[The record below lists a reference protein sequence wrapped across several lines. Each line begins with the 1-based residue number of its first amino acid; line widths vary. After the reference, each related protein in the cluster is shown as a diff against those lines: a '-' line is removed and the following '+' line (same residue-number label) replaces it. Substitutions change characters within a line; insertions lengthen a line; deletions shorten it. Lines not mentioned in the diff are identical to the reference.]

1 MTRSLSARRIL
12 GFCSLTHA
20 TQDGISVAL
29 NLVLPLLAQSFGL
42 GYAQVGL
49 LRAMKSAVM
58 VLFEIPGGVLSERW
72 GERRLLVFGL
82 FCVGVGALLLP
93 LARNLAVV
101 MLAFVA
107 IGIGNA
113 FQHAL
118 CSAIISTRFDTPAR
132 RGALGL
138 YNSAGDAGK
147 LGFSGLIALTAWA
160 GMGWQGSMGAFGL
173 VTLLFA
179 GLLWW
184 FFSKASVG
192 NPTTAAAH
200 TASYGTGWGI
210 RDRSGFLRLCLT
222 SFLDTMVQSGFMVFV
237 VFVFL
242 DKDAPANWAGFALV
256 LSLIGGMFGKAG
268 CGILAGRLGPKPAFV
283 LAQLATALGLIGLG
297 LLPLLP
303 AFVLLPFLGM
313 FLQGS
318 TSITYGS
325 VSDLFTPA
333 RQSRGFALI
342 YAVSGIS
349 AVFGPVLFGLLADSH
364 GLAVTLTAMA
374 VLALLAIPPALT
386 LKTPG

>member
-1 MTRSLSARRIL
+1 MASPLTARRIL

-20 TQDGISVAL
+20 IQDGISVAL

-42 GYAQVGL
+42 SYAQVGL

-58 VLFEIPGGVLSERW
+58 VVFEIPGGVLSEGW
-72 GERRLLVFGL
+72 GERHLLVFGL
-82 FCVGVGALLLP
+82 FCAGFGALLLP
-93 LARNLAVV
+93 LAQSLAVV

-118 CSAIISTRFDTPAR
+118 CSAIISARFDPPAR

-147 LGFSGLIALTAWA
+147 LGFSGVIALGAWA
-160 GMGWQGSMGAFGL
+160 GMGWQGTMGAFGL
-173 VTLLFA
+173 VTLLFT

-184 FFSKASVG
+184 FFSKDGVG
-192 NPTTAAAH
+192 SPKTAAAH
-200 TASYGTGWGI
+200 TASRGTGWGI
-210 RDRSGFLRLCLT
+210 RDRGGFLRLCLT
-222 SFLDTMVQSGFMVFV
+222 SFLDTAVQSGFMVFV

-242 DKDAPANWAGFALV
+242 DKGAPPHWASFALV

-283 LAQLATALGLIGLG
+283 LAQLATALGLIGLSQ
-297 LLPLLP
+297 LPLIA

-325 VSDLFTPA
+325 VSDLFDPA

-349 AVFGPVLFGLLADSH
+349 AVFGPVLFGVLADSH